1 MTTRGGWVRPAAS
14 ALVALAAGC
23 LVVFVAL
30 PLGVLVA
37 RTFGLP
43 DAPSLDAISVALSSR
58 NGAAIGNTLLCSLG
72 ATLVALAWG
81 APLAFLVERTDVAG
95 RRALAALALVP
106 LAVPPYL
113 LAMAALALVSPR
125 AGLVGRALAE
135 AGLEFPIYGR
145 FGIAL
150 VLGVSFSPLVV
161 LKTRAALA
169 RMDASLEEAA
179 RTSGAAPLRA
189 LLDHTLPLALPSVL
203 ASGALAFVG
212 AAAAFGVPA
221 LLGSTAEPSVPV
233 VTTRIATAL
242 QVGTPAATREALGL
256 SLALAFV
263 AGLAFAAPAL
273 ANKNVVVVTGKA
285 PRPAR
290 LSLGRARAPV
300 SAWVW
305 LIGTALVIAPLVA
318 LIVQAFTLRQGAALS
333 LENVGVDHLRDVLA
347 RSEVA
352 PAAVRSIL
360 LATGASFLCVVLG
373 TAIVVAG
380 RRLRLRSMRGL
391 SALTELAYAIPGTV
405 LAVAL
410 ILAFSRDVR
419 VVVLERATFTLALAG
434 TSALLLVAY
443 AVKYAALALRGA
455 DEALAQIH
463 PSLEE
468 AARTSGAAP
477 ARAFLDATLPLLRA
491 HLLAAGLAIFLPTL
505 TELTMSVLLV
515 APGTSTLGTVLFQL
529 NDYGDPQEAAALA
542 AWLVAAVLVGQAI
555 SSRIGAGAEGARGGG
570 GMRG

>member
-1 MTTRGGWVRPAAS
+1 MTTPSRLVRPAA
-14 ALVALAAGC
+14 ALLVATAAAC
-23 LVVFVAL
+23 LVIFVAL
-30 PLGVLVA
+30 PLGILLG
-37 RTFGLP
+37 RTLGLP
-43 DAPSLDAISVALSSR
+43 ETPSLDALAVALSSR
-58 NGAAIGNTLLCSLG
+58 NAAAIGNTIICSVG
-72 ATLVALAWG
+72 AALFALAWG
-81 APLAFLVERTDVAG
+81 APLAFLVERTDVHG
-95 RRALAALALVP
+95 RRALGGLALVP

-113 LAMAALALVSPR
+113 LAMAALALLSPR
-125 AGLVGRALAE
+125 AGIVGRVLAE
-135 AGLEFPIYGR
+135 VGLELPIYGR
-145 FGIAL
+145 PGIAL
-150 VLGVSFSPLVV
+150 VLGVAFSPLVV

-179 RTSGAAPLRA
+179 RTSGASPLRA
-189 LLDHTLPLALPSVL
+189 LVDHTLPLALPSVL

-221 LLGSTAEPSVPV
+221 LLGSTAEPVVPV

-242 QVGTPAATREALGL
+242 QVGTAAATREALGL
-256 SLALAFV
+256 SCALAAV
-263 AGLAFAAPAL
+263 AALAFAAPAL

-300 SAWVW
+300 SAIVW
-305 LIGTALVIAPLVA
+305 SLGAVLVVAPLVA
-318 LIVQAFTLRQGAALS
+318 LVVQAFTLRQGAPLS
-333 LENVGVDHLRDVLA
+333 SDNVGVDHLRDVLL

-352 PAAVRSIL
+352 PAAVRSL
-360 LATGASFLCVVLG
+360 VLAAGASVLCVVLG
-373 TAIVVAG
+373 TAVVVAG
-380 RRLRLRSMRGL
+380 RRLKLRAMRGL
-391 SALTELAYAIPGTV
+391 GALTELAYAIPGTV

-410 ILAFSRDVR
+410 VLTFSRDVR

-434 TSALLLVAY
+434 TTALLLVAY

-477 ARAFLDATLPLLRA
+477 ARAFFDATLPLLKA

-542 AWLVAAVLVGQAI
+542 AWLVAAVLCGQAI
-555 SSRIGAGAEGARGGG
+555 SSRIGRGADGAGGG
-570 GMRG
+570 GDGG